1 MFSLSDLIDLIIDH
15 SLIIDHFWTHLL
27 IVPISHRNHSFLSY
41 PHTLR
46 ALIEMGQ

>member
-1 MFSLSDLIDLIIDH
+1 MSSMFSLPDLIDLIIDH
-15 SLIIDHFWTHLL
+15 SLIIDHLL